1 MAHERIEIKLSKVK
15 GILGFLGSCAF
26 VATSFW
32 LLSIADKQD
41 RFNPILVTSTA
52 YAGLVFFGLAGL
64 YIFYKL
70 FDTKPGLII
79 DDEGIYDNSSAAAG
93 HMIRWERIKGL
104 RIEQVAS
111 TKFILIDIEEPEQFM
126 DGVTGMRKK
135 LMWSTYKMYGT
146 PVSIASAALRFS
158 FDELFTLLNDRL
170 KVKKLTSIF
179 SALAHTPTTDV
190 E

>member
-15 GILGFLGSCAF
+15 GILGFLGSGAF
-26 VATSFW
+26 VAISFW

-111 TKFILIDIEEPEQFM
+111 TKFILIDIENAEQFVE
-126 DGVTGMRKK
+126 GAHGIRKK

-146 PVSIASAALRFS
+146 PVSIASASLSCDIDALY
-158 FDELFTLLNDRL
+158 TLINERL
-170 KVKKLTSIF
+170 KTQTSKQQ
-179 SALAHTPTTDV
+179 
-190 E
+190 